1 MPTSGDAVTIRWSI
15 AEYVQRV
22 IIETATATGQSV
34 RAVAAESF
42 ALTLWTWSGIRQAAQ
57 EASVE
62 RLGERTDLAGLI
74 AVAFHEPAKLQQAE
88 MRYLSAAGRL
98 SAMLDATRSRLSGL
112 SDRMQM
118 AQSVH
123 EQQRA
128 AEPPEG

>member
-1 MPTSGDAVTIRWSI
+1 
-15 AEYVQRV
+15 V

-42 ALTLWTWSGIRQAAQ
+42 ALTLWTWASVRQAAQ
-57 EASVE
+57 EAAVE
-62 RLGERTDLAGLI
+62 RLGERTDLAGL
-74 AVAFHEPAKLQQAE
+74 VAFAFHDPSKLQQAE

-98 SAMLDATRSRLSGL
+98 SSMLDATRSRLTGL
-112 SDRMQM
+112 SERMQA
-118 AQSVH
+118 AQAIH